1 MSKERE
7 ILIIEDEEQLQK
19 LLRITLETNGFKIT
33 IVGKGKEGLL
43 SAKTHVP
50 NLVLLDLGLPDISGQ
65 DVLMQLR
72 KWYSLPILILSA
84 QNSEEEIVRALDNG
98 ANDYLVK
105 PFRTGELIARIQAAL
120 RSAVTGSLKKYINA
134 HLQVDFDT
142 RQVWQGSEVVH
153 LTSIEYKLLE
163 LFINNEDRVLTH
175 AQLLRE
181 IWGVAHE
188 EQTQNLRVFIAQLRK
203 KIEGKHTAYSLIVT
217 ESGVGYRFKRI
228 N

>member
-7 ILIIEDEEQLQK
+7 LLVIEDEEQLQK
-19 LLRITLETNGFKIT
+19 LLRITLETNGFKT
-33 IVGKGKEGLL
+33 IVAGKGKEGLL

-50 NLVLLDLGLPDISGQ
+50 NLILLDLGLPDMSGH
-65 DVLMQLR
+65 DVLLQIR
-72 KWYSLPILILSA
+72 KWYTLPIIILSA
-84 QNSEEEIVRALDNG
+84 QNSEEEIVKALNNG

-105 PFRTGELIARIQAAL
+105 PFRTGELIARIQAAM
-120 RSAVTGSLKKYINA
+120 RISGSTLSKKYNNA
-134 HLQVDFDT
+134 HLQVDFNT
-142 RQVWQGSEVVH
+142 RQVWLGNEEVH
-153 LTSIEYKLLE
+153 LTVIEYKLLE

-181 IWGVAHE
+181 IWGIAHE

-203 KIEGKHTAYSLIVT
+203 KIEGKNNAYSLIVT
-217 ESGVGYRFKRI
+217 ESGVGYRFKRV